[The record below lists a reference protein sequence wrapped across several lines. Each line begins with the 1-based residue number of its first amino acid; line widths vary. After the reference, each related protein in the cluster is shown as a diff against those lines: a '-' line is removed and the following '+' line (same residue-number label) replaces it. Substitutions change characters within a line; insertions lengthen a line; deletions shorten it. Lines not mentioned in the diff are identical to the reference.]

1 MSASAPVNDDTPGG
15 PDGHQNTGSIHR
27 EPQSDAVERVM
38 LVQSTVTLVEGST
51 FCVSG
56 HDGDI
61 DPLRPDGLFVQ
72 DTRVI
77 SRWELRLDGMP
88 IEPLGVVAAE
98 PYESVFVG
106 RAAPRTGH
114 TEGTVIVERHRM
126 VGQGMREDIRL
137 RNYGGEPAGV
147 DLTLTAGA
155 DFADLFLVKE
165 RRLAHVPPVGHHHVG
180 GDLVY
185 WLDRPGAQRGI
196 RISAPG
202 AISSPHTLTFRIVVP
217 ARDEWS
223 TTIEAV
229 PSAQGVDLEFLY
241 PADRPFA
248 DTAPAQRMRDWRDE
262 TPDAVTTNR
271 VLADALRTSERDLG
285 ALRIQDPEHP
295 EDQVV
300 AAGAPWFMALFG
312 RDSLLTGW
320 MMLPF
325 APRLTLGTLRTLG
338 RLQGQRLDA
347 RTEEQPGRILHEVR
361 LGVDLSL
368 VLGGA
373 SVYYGSIDST
383 PLFVMLVGRALRWGI
398 PAEDLHEFRPAV
410 ERALDW
416 IIHYGDR
423 DGDGFVEYERS
434 SDRGLLNQG
443 WKDSSDGIT
452 FRTGAT
458 ARPPVALA
466 EVQGYSY
473 GAMRAG
479 ADLLRAWGDDAAA
492 RAWDERAAI
501 LRTRF
506 DEAFWMPAEN
516 TYALALDVDKRQ
528 VDSVA
533 SNIGHCLWS
542 GIVPP
547 SRADAVIDR
556 LIAPDMFTGFG
567 IRTLSAQSGAYNPV
581 SYHNGSVW
589 PHDTVLAAAGMAS
602 YGRRDAAATVIEGLL
617 DALEAHGGRLP
628 ELFCGFSRAE
638 KPVPVSYP
646 ASCSPQAWAAAT
658 PFEILRIAVG
668 LDLDLPHGVARV
680 EATPAVI
687 GSVRIDRLPAG
698 HARLD
703 VTADT
708 THAALGGL
716 PGDLA
721 ASTTA
726 GPGVLPI
733 VTDA

>member
-1 MSASAPVNDDTPGG
+1 MSVDVPVNNDTPGG
-15 PDGHQNTGSIHR
+15 PDGHPITGSIQR
-27 EPQSDAVERVM
+27 EPRSDGVERVM
-38 LVQSTVTLVEGST
+38 LVQSSVTLVEGST

-56 HDGDI
+56 HDGGI
-61 DPLRPDGLFVQ
+61 DPVRPDGLFVQ

-137 RNYGGEPAGV
+137 RNYGAEPAGV
-147 DLTLTAGA
+147 DLTVTADA

-165 RRLAHVPPVGHHHVG
+165 HRLAHVPPVGHHHVD
-180 GDLVY
+180 GDLVF

-202 AISSPHTLTFRIVVP
+202 AISSPNTLTFRIVVP
-217 ARDEWS
+217 ARGEWA

-262 TPDAVTTNR
+262 TPDAITSNR
-271 VLADALRTSERDLG
+271 VLAEALRTSERDLG

-325 APRLTLGTLRTLG
+325 APRLTLGTLRTLA
-338 RLQGQRLDA
+338 RLQGVQLDA

-398 PAEDLHEFRPAV
+398 PAHDLQEFRPAV

-416 IIHYGDR
+416 IINYGDR
-423 DGDGFVEYERS
+423 DGDGFVEYQRS

-443 WKDSSDGIT
+443 WKDSSDGVT

-479 ADLLRAWGDDAAA
+479 ADLLRGWGDDAAA
-492 RAWDERAAI
+492 RVWDDRADV

-516 TYALALDVDKRQ
+516 TYALALDADKRQ

-547 SRADAVIDR
+547 HRADAVIDR
-556 LIAPDMFTGFG
+556 LVAPDMFTAG
-567 IRTLSAQSGAYNPV
+567 IQNASSNRVRSTSARSSQAC
-581 SYHNGSVW
+581 
-589 PHDTVLAAAGMAS
+589 
-602 YGRRDAAATVIEGLL
+602 AAT
-617 DALEAHGGRLP
+617 
-628 ELFCGFSRAE
+628 S
-638 KPVPVSYP
+638 
-646 ASCSPQAWAAAT
+646 SPHARRRSA
-658 PFEILRIAVG
+658 PPRIA
-668 LDLDLPHGVARV
+668 A
-680 EATPAVI
+680 
-687 GSVRIDRLPAG
+687 
-698 HARLD
+698 
-703 VTADT
+703 
-708 THAALGGL
+708 
-716 PGDLA
+716 
-721 ASTTA
+721 
-726 GPGVLPI
+726 
-733 VTDA
+733 

>member
-1 MSASAPVNDDTPGG
+1 MTLNVTVPVPSNDDTAGG
-15 PDGHQNTGSIHR
+15 PDGHSATGSR
-27 EPQSDAVERVM
+27 EPRTDGVERVL
-38 LVQSTVTLVEGST
+38 LVQSSVTLVEGST
-51 FCVSG
+51 FCVSS

-72 DTRVI
+72 DTRVV
-77 SRWELRLDGMP
+77 SRWQLRLDGMP

-106 RAAPRTGH
+106 RAAPRAGH
-114 TEGTVIVERHRM
+114 AEGTVIVERHRM

-137 RNYGGEPAGV
+137 RNYGSEPAGV
-147 DLTLTAGA
+147 DLTLTADA

-165 RRLAHVPPVGHHHVG
+165 HRLAHVPPVGHRHVG

-202 AISSPHTLTFRIVVP
+202 ALSSPNTLTFRVVVP
-217 ARDEWS
+217 ARDEWR

-229 PSAQGVDLEFLY
+229 PSAQGIDLEFLY

-248 DTAPAQRMRDWRDE
+248 ETAPAQRMRDWRDE
-262 TPDAVTTNR
+262 VPDTVTSNR
-271 VLADALRTSERDLG
+271 VLAEALRTSERDLG

-295 EDQVV
+295 EDDVV

-325 APRLTLGTLRTLG
+325 APRLTLGTLRTLA
-338 RLQGQRLDA
+338 RLQGTRLDP
-347 RTEEQPGRILHEVR
+347 RSEEQPGRILHEVR
-361 LGVDLSL
+361 LGADLSL
-368 VLGGA
+368 VLGGTN
-373 SVYYGSIDST
+373 VYYGSIDST

-398 PAEDLHEFRPAV
+398 PAEDLAEFRPAV
-410 ERALDW
+410 ELALEW
-416 IIHYGDR
+416 IIRYGDR
-423 DGDGFVEYERS
+423 DGDGFVEYLRS

-443 WKDSSDGIT
+443 WKDSSDGVT
-452 FRTGAT
+452 FHRGTT
-458 ARPPVALA
+458 ARPPIALA

-473 GAMRAG
+473 AAMRGG
-479 ADLLRAWGDDAAA
+479 ADLLRAWGDEVAA
-492 RAWDERAAI
+492 RAWDDRAEA

-516 TYALALDVDKRQ
+516 TYALALDADKRQ
-528 VDSVA
+528 VDSVT

-547 SRADAVIDR
+547 HRADAVIDR
-556 LIAPDMFTGFG
+556 LVAPDMFTGFG

-589 PHDTVLAAAGMAS
+589 PHDTVLAAAGMAA
-602 YGRRDAAATVIEGLL
+602 YGRRDPAATVIEGLL

-628 ELFCGFSRAE
+628 ELFCGFSRDE

-658 PFEILRIAVG
+658 PFELVRIAVG
-668 LDLDLPHGVARV
+668 LELDLPRGVARV
-680 EATPAVI
+680 EPTPAII
-687 GSVRIDRLPAG
+687 GSVRIERLPAG
-698 HARLD
+698 PARLD
-703 VTADT
+703 ITADSD
-708 THAALGGL
+708 HAELTGL
-716 PGDLA
+716 PGA
-721 ASTTA
+721 PAT
-726 GPGVLPI
+726 PKE
-733 VTDA
+733 

>member
-1 MSASAPVNDDTPGG
+1 MNAPPSDDTPRGDGG
-15 PDGHQNTGSIHR
+15 RSTAASTPDHPLGGV
-27 EPQSDAVERVM
+27 ARVM

-72 DTRVI
+72 DTRVV
-77 SRWELRLDGMP
+77 SRWQLRLDGLP
-88 IEPLGVVAAE
+88 IETLGVVAAE

-106 RAAPRTGH
+106 RAAPRAGH

-137 RNYGGEPAGV
+137 RNYGAEPAGV

-165 RRLAHVPPVGHHHVG
+165 HRLAHVPPVGHHHVG
-180 GDLVY
+180 GDLLY
-185 WLDRPGAQRGI
+185 WLDLPDAQRGI

-202 AISSPHTLTFRIVVP
+202 AVSSPHTLTFRVVVP
-217 ARDEWS
+217 ARDEWR
-223 TTIEAV
+223 TIIEAV
-229 PSAQGVDLEFLY
+229 PSAQGVDLELLY
-241 PADRPFA
+241 PVDQPVA

-262 TPDAVTTNR
+262 TPRAVTSNP
-271 VLADALRTSERDLG
+271 VLAEALRTSERDLG

-295 EDQVV
+295 EDDVV

-325 APRLTLGTLRTLG
+325 APRLTLGTLRTLA
-338 RLQGQRLDA
+338 RLQGVRLDA

-361 LGVDLSL
+361 LGADLSL

-398 PAEDLHEFRPAV
+398 PAQDLAEFRPAV
-410 ERALDW
+410 ERALEW
-416 IIHYGDR
+416 IIRYGDR
-423 DGDGFVEYERS
+423 DGDGFIEYLRS

-443 WKDSSDGIT
+443 WKDSSDGVT
-452 FRTGAT
+452 FRTGVT
-458 ARPPVALA
+458 ARPPVAMA
-466 EVQGYSY
+466 EVQGYGY
-473 GAMRAG
+473 GAMCAG
-479 ADLLRAWGDDAAA
+479 ADLLRAWGDDTAA
-492 RAWDERAAI
+492 RAWDERAAV

-516 TYALALDVDKRQ
+516 TYALALDADKRQ
-528 VDSVA
+528 VDAVA
-533 SNIGHCLWS
+533 SNVGHCLWS
-542 GIVPP
+542 GIIPP
-547 SRADAVIDR
+547 HRADAVIDR
-556 LIAPDMFTGFG
+556 LIAPDMFSGFG
-567 IRTLSAQSGAYNPV
+567 IRTLSAKAGAYNPV

-589 PHDTVLAAAGMAS
+589 PHDTVLAAAGMAE
-602 YGRRDAAATVIEGLL
+602 YGRRDAAATVIGGLL
-617 DALEAHGGRLP
+617 DALDAHGGRLP
-628 ELFCGFSRAE
+628 ELFCGFSRTD
-638 KPVPVSYP
+638 KPVPVTYP

-658 PFEILRIAVG
+658 PFELLRISVG
-668 LDLDLPHGVARV
+668 LDLDLPRGVARV

-687 GSVRIDRLPAG
+687 GSVRIERLPAG
-698 HARLD
+698 SALLD
-703 VTADT
+703 VTADPA
-708 THAALGGL
+708 HAEL
-716 PGDLA
+716 D
-721 ASTTA
+721 
-726 GPGVLPI
+726 GVP
-733 VTDA
+733 

>member
-1 MSASAPVNDDTPGG
+1 MSVNEAVEDDVPG
-15 PDGHQNTGSIHR
+15 
-27 EPQSDAVERVM
+27 EPGRRSDARSWPSHDRSDGVDRVM
-38 LVQSTVTLVEGST
+38 LIQSAVTLVEGST

-77 SRWELRLDGMP
+77 SRWHLRLDGLP

-106 RAAPRTGH
+106 RAAPRAGH
-114 TEGTVIVERHRM
+114 SEGTVIVERHRM

-137 RNYGGEPAGV
+137 RNYGIEPAGV
-147 DLTLTAGA
+147 DLTLIAEA

-165 RRLAHVPPVGHHHVG
+165 HRLARVPPAGHHHVG
-180 GDLVY
+180 SDLIY
-185 WLDRPGAQRGI
+185 WLDSPGAERGI

-202 AISSPHTLTFRIVVP
+202 AVSSPHTLTFRVVVP
-217 ARDEWS
+217 ARGDWR

-229 PSAQGVDLEFLY
+229 PSAQGVDLEGLY
-241 PADRPFA
+241 PVDRPVA
-248 DTAPAQRMRDWRDE
+248 ETAPARRMRDWRDE
-262 TPDAVTTNR
+262 TPRTVTSNR
-271 VLADALRTSERDLG
+271 VLAEALRTSERDLG

-295 EDQVV
+295 EDEVV

-325 APRLTLGTLRTLG
+325 APRLSLGTLRSLA
-338 RLQGQRLDA
+338 RLQGVRWDA

-361 LGVDLSL
+361 LGADLSL

-383 PLFVMLVGRALRWGI
+383 PLFVMLVGRALRWGMS
-398 PAEDLHEFRPAV
+398 ARELAGFRPAI

-416 IIHYGDR
+416 LVTYGDR
-423 DGDGFVEYERS
+423 DGDGFVEYQRS

-443 WKDSSDGIT
+443 WKDSSDGVS
-452 FRTGAT
+452 FHSGAT
-458 ARPPVALA
+458 ARPPIAVA
-466 EVQGYSY
+466 EVQGYAY

-479 ADLLRAWGDDAAA
+479 ADLLRAWGDVAAA
-492 RAWDERAAI
+492 LRWDERAEE
-501 LRTRF
+501 LRARF
-506 DEAFWMPAEN
+506 DEAFWMPTEN
-516 TYALALDVDKRQ
+516 TYALALDGDKHQ
-528 VDSVA
+528 VDAVA
-533 SNIGHCLWS
+533 SNVGHCLWS

-567 IRTLSAQSGAYNPV
+567 IRTLSTRSGAYNPV

-589 PHDTVLAAAGMAS
+589 PHDTVLAAAGMAA

-617 DALEAHGGRLP
+617 AALEAHGGRLP

-638 KPVPVSYP
+638 KPVPVGYP

-658 PFEILRIAVG
+658 PFEMLRIAVG
-668 LDLDLPHGVARV
+668 LDLDVPHGIAQVV
-680 EATPAVI
+680 PTPAVI
-687 GSVRIDRLPAG
+687 GSVRIEHLPAG
-698 HARLD
+698 PARLD
-703 VTADT
+703 VRADSR
-708 THAALGGL
+708 HAAIVGLGSA
-716 PGDLA
+716 PA
-721 ASTTA
+721 HVSATS
-726 GPGVLPI
+726 
-733 VTDA
+733 

>member
-1 MSASAPVNDDTPGG
+1 MTLNVTVPVPSNDDTAGG
-15 PDGHQNTGSIHR
+15 PDGHSATGSR
-27 EPQSDAVERVM
+27 EPRPDGVERVL
-38 LVQSTVTLVEGST
+38 LVQSSVTLVEGST
-51 FCVSG
+51 FCVSS

-72 DTRVI
+72 DTRVV
-77 SRWELRLDGMP
+77 SRWQLRLDGMP

-106 RAAPRTGH
+106 RAAPRAGH
-114 TEGTVIVERHRM
+114 AEGTVIVERHRM

-137 RNYGGEPAGV
+137 RNYGSEPAGV
-147 DLTLTAGA
+147 DLTLTADA

-165 RRLAHVPPVGHHHVG
+165 HRLAHVPPVGHRHVG

-202 AISSPHTLTFRIVVP
+202 ALSSPNTLTFRVVVP
-217 ARDEWS
+217 ARDEWR

-229 PSAQGVDLEFLY
+229 PSAQGIDLEFLY

-248 DTAPAQRMRDWRDE
+248 ETAPAQRMRDWRDE
-262 TPDAVTTNR
+262 VPDTVTSNR
-271 VLADALRTSERDLG
+271 VLAEALRTSERDLG

-295 EDQVV
+295 EDDVV

-325 APRLTLGTLRTLG
+325 APRLTLGTLRTLA
-338 RLQGQRLDA
+338 RLQGTRLDP
-347 RTEEQPGRILHEVR
+347 RSEEQPGRILHEVR
-361 LGVDLSL
+361 LGADLSL
-368 VLGGA
+368 VLGGTN
-373 SVYYGSIDST
+373 VYYGSIDST

-398 PAEDLHEFRPAV
+398 PAEDLAEFRPAV
-410 ERALDW
+410 ELALEW
-416 IIHYGDR
+416 IIRYGDR
-423 DGDGFVEYERS
+423 DGDGFVEYLRS

-443 WKDSSDGIT
+443 WKDSSDGVT
-452 FRTGAT
+452 FHRGTT
-458 ARPPVALA
+458 ARPPIALA

-473 GAMRAG
+473 AAMRGG
-479 ADLLRAWGDDAAA
+479 ADLLRAWGDEVAA
-492 RAWDERAAI
+492 RAWDERAEA

-516 TYALALDVDKRQ
+516 TYALALDADKRQ
-528 VDSVA
+528 VDSVT

-547 SRADAVIDR
+547 HRADAVIDR
-556 LIAPDMFTGFG
+556 LVAPDMFTGFG

-589 PHDTVLAAAGMAS
+589 PHDTVLAAAGMAA

-628 ELFCGFSRAE
+628 ELFCGFSRTE

-658 PFEILRIAVG
+658 PFELVRIAVG
-668 LDLDLPHGVARV
+668 LELDLPRGVARV
-680 EATPAVI
+680 EPTPAII
-687 GSVRIDRLPAG
+687 GSVRIERLPAG
-698 HARLD
+698 PARLD
-703 VTADT
+703 ITADSD
-708 THAALGGL
+708 HADLTGL
-716 PGDLA
+716 SGAPA
-721 ASTTA
+721 T
-726 GPGVLPI
+726 PKE
-733 VTDA
+733 

>member
-1 MSASAPVNDDTPGG
+1 MSTSMPSNDTREERERFGTESMQGDPRR
-15 PDGHQNTGSIHR
+15 DGVG
-27 EPQSDAVERVM
+27 RVM

-72 DTRVI
+72 DTRVL
-77 SRWELRLDGMP
+77 SRWQLRLDGMP
-88 IEPLGVVAAE
+88 IEPLGVVSAE
-98 PYESVFVG
+98 PYETVFVG
-106 RAAPRTGH
+106 RAAPRAGH
-114 TEGTVIVERHRM
+114 AEGTVIVERHRM

-137 RNYGGEPAGV
+137 RNYGAEPAGV
-147 DLTLTAGA
+147 DLTLTAEA
-155 DFADLFLVKE
+155 DFVDLFLVKE
-165 RRLAHVPPVGHHHVG
+165 HRLAHVPPVGHHHVG

-185 WLDRPGAQRGI
+185 WLDRPGSQRGI

-202 AISSPHTLTFRIVVP
+202 ALSSPQTLTFRVVVP
-217 ARDEWS
+217 ARDEWR

-241 PADRPFA
+241 PADRPVA
-248 DTAPAQRMRDWRDE
+248 ETTPALRMRDWRDE
-262 TPDAVTTNR
+262 TPDTVTSNR

-285 ALRIQDPEHP
+285 ALRIQDPKHP
-295 EDQVV
+295 EDDVV

-325 APRLTLGTLRTLG
+325 APRLTLGTLRTLS
-338 RLQGQRLDA
+338 RLQGLQPDA

-361 LGVDLSL
+361 LGADLSL
-368 VLGGA
+368 ALGGA

-398 PAEDLHEFRPAV
+398 PAQDLAEFRPAV

-416 IIHYGDR
+416 IIRWGDR
-423 DGDGFVEYERS
+423 DGDGFVEYLRS

-452 FRTGAT
+452 FRTGVA

-473 GAMRAG
+473 AAMRAG
-479 ADLLRAWGDDAAA
+479 ADLLRAWGDDTAAQD
-492 RAWDERAAI
+492 WDERASV
-501 LRTRF
+501 LRTQF
-506 DEAFWMPAEN
+506 DEAFWMPEEN
-516 TYALALDVDKRQ
+516 TYALALDADKRQ
-528 VDSVA
+528 VDAVA
-533 SNIGHCLWS
+533 SNAGHCLWS
-542 GIVPP
+542 GIVPTH
-547 SRADAVIDR
+547 RADAVIDR

-567 IRTLSAQSGAYNPV
+567 IRTLSTQAGAYNPV

-589 PHDTVLAAAGMAS
+589 PHDTALAAAGMAA

-628 ELFCGFSRAE
+628 ELFCGFSRVD

-658 PFEILRIAVG
+658 PFELLRIAIG
-668 LDLDLPHGVARV
+668 LDLDLPRGIARV
-680 EATPAVI
+680 QPTPATI
-687 GSVRIDRLPAG
+687 GPIRVDRLPAG
-698 HARLD
+698 PARLD
-703 VTADT
+703 VRAD
-708 THAALGGL
+708 AAGAELRGL
-716 PGDLA
+716 QGDA
-721 ASTTA
+721 E
-726 GPGVLPI
+726 GR
-733 VTDA
+733 

>member
-1 MSASAPVNDDTPGG
+1 MPGDPRPAG
-15 PDGHQNTGSIHR
+15 V
-27 EPQSDAVERVM
+27 ARVL

-61 DPLRPDGLFVQ
+61 DPLRPEGLFVQ
-72 DTRVI
+72 DTRVV
-77 SRWELRLDGMP
+77 SRWELRLDDIP

-106 RAAPRTGH
+106 RAAPRAGH
-114 TEGTVIVERHRM
+114 VEGTVIVERHRM

-137 RNYGGEPAGV
+137 RNYGAEPAGV
-147 DLTLTAGA
+147 DLTLTADA

-165 RRLAHVPPVGHHHVG
+165 HRLAHAPTVGHHHVG
-180 GDLVY
+180 GDLVF
-185 WLDRPGAQRGI
+185 WLDQPGTQRGI

-202 AISSPHTLTFRIVVP
+202 AVSSPHTLTFRVVVP
-217 ARDEWS
+217 ARGEWR
-223 TTIEAV
+223 TTVEVV

-241 PADRPFA
+241 PVDRPVA

-262 TPDAVTTNR
+262 TPRTVTANR

-285 ALRIQDPEHP
+285 ALRIQDPDHP
-295 EDQVV
+295 EDDVV

-325 APRLTLGTLRTLG
+325 APRLTIGTLRTLA
-338 RLQGQRLDA
+338 RLQGTRLDA
-347 RTEEQPGRILHEVR
+347 RSEEQPGRILHEVR
-361 LGVDLSL
+361 LGADLSL

-398 PAEDLHEFRPAV
+398 PAGDLAEFRPAV

-416 IIHYGDR
+416 IVRYGDR
-423 DGDGFVEYERS
+423 DGDGFVEYLRS

-443 WKDSSDGIT
+443 WKDSADGVT
-452 FRTGAT
+452 FHTGGT
-458 ARPPVALA
+458 ARPPVAMA
-466 EVQGYSY
+466 EVQGYAY

-479 ADLLRAWGDDAAA
+479 ADLLRAWGDEAAA
-492 RAWDERAAI
+492 GAWDERAEA
-501 LRTRF
+501 LRIRF
-506 DEAFWMPAEN
+506 DEAFWMPAEG
-516 TYALALDVDKRQ
+516 TYALALDADKRQ
-528 VDSVA
+528 VDAVA
-533 SNIGHCLWS
+533 SNVGHCLWS
-542 GIVPP
+542 GIVSPHH
-547 SRADAVIDR
+547 ADAVIDR

-567 IRTLSAQSGAYNPV
+567 IRTLSAQAGAYNPV

-589 PHDTVLAAAGMAS
+589 PHDTVLAAAGMAA
-602 YGRRDAAATVIEGLL
+602 YGRRDAAATVIGGLL

-628 ELFCGFSRAE
+628 ELFCGFSRTD
-638 KPVPVSYP
+638 KPVPVTYP

-658 PFEILRIAVG
+658 PFELLRIAVG
-668 LDLDLPHGVARV
+668 LDLDLPRGVARV
-680 EATPAVI
+680 AATPAVV
-687 GSVRIDRLPAG
+687 GSVHIERLPAG
-698 HARLD
+698 SARLH
-703 VTADT
+703 VTADPV
-708 THAALGGL
+708 HAELRGL
-716 PGDLA
+716 SGDA
-721 ASTTA
+721 AVAHASGDA
-726 GPGVLPI
+726 SPDGPAVAA
-733 VTDA
+733 DD